1 MILQELTYRI
11 ENYTPDLPKE
21 DVDKTFEKAIGMWA
35 SASGLTFKRE
45 DNLKVEPDIRVMF
58 VTGYHNDTRPADG
71 PGGELAH
78 AFFPG
83 PDNAGLDGDVHL
95 DDDEKFTIT
104 YGEDGVD
111 LLWLFVHELGH
122 ALGLDHTYHPDSVM
136 FAYYTGHIPNLKLDS
151 DDISGIQK
159 LYGKLK

>member
-1 MILQELTYRI
+1 MISQELTYRI

-21 DVDKTFEKAIGMWA
+21 DVDKTFEKALEMWG

-45 DNLKVEPDIRVMF
+45 NDLSVEPDIRLFF

-83 PDNAGLDGDVHL
+83 PDNTGLAGDVHI
-95 DDDEKFTIT
+95 DDDEKYTIN
-104 YGEDGVD
+104 GEGGVD
-111 LLWLFVHELGH
+111 LLWVMVHELGH
-122 ALGLDHTYHPDSVM
+122 SLGLDHTYHPDSVM
-136 FAYYTGHIPNLKLDS
+136 FAYYTGYIPDLKLDS
-151 DDISGIQK
+151 DDVDGIQK
-159 LYGKLK
+159 LYGKMN